1 MGMWWYSSH
10 WMATH
15 HHISKDCACS
25 SHYLGILPIL
35 FLVTV
40 DNNEHFHFQSS
51 TWSLGIH
58 AVEMA
63 ASGGIS
69 APHTSEPR
77 IITLLRGKE
86 ESEDS

>member
-15 HHISKDCACS
+15 HHISMDCACS
-25 SHYLGILPIL
+25 SL
-35 FLVTV
+35 
-40 DNNEHFHFQSS
+40 DNNEHSHFQSS
-51 TWSLGIH
+51 TRSLGIH

-69 APHTSEPR
+69 APHNSEPR

>member
-15 HHISKDCACS
+15 HHISMDCS
-25 SHYLGILPIL
+25 SHYLAYSRY
-35 FLVTV
+35 LVSV

-51 TWSLGIH
+51 TRSLGIH

-69 APHTSEPR
+69 VPHNSEPR